1 MTSALS
7 SLQRVFVDLLE
18 PEVLAQYAHHIKQG
32 GRHKM
37 SGSLRLDS
45 NDKMGLFTLEAL
57 VLVDSEAR
65 VKLAPI
71 YTSRLNDN
79 QCLFALDF
87 VAKFEP
93 DVVANYIETLISSA
107 MRNYTDTLD
116 LLERLTPVLAK
127 YADRVVLMLSD
138 KSSDVRLVAVQ
149 TLDKLDPG
157 ALAGYMEC
165 IIAKL
170 DDDSEKVRVSALSV
184 LQKADTEVVATHV
197 GRVLSLL
204 EDKSEYVRCETLD
217 VLVRLE
223 PEVIA
228 KYAARLIA
236 MLDDSDTDVKMKALR
251 LLSMVGSQEIA
262 KWAERIIRALGDDED
277 VCREALRTLSELEP
291 RELAKYGERIV
302 PMLEMDHFLV
312 RVETLKTLGKLE
324 PKELAKYAENIAQKL
339 GEENIC
345 VVTLET
351 LAKLEPMVLSRY
363 TENIIPKLH
372 ADDLMVRLEAL
383 TTLEKLPPM
392 ALMPYR
398 ASLHREDNLQGQVAF
413 LRGRMWLVRMRQL
426 FWMSRLLWWWRGHSR
441 GPGSN
446 QAQADAQEFRQIF
459 QARGQKRARE
469 GECGESR

>member
-1 MTSALS
+1 
-7 SLQRVFVDLLE
+7 
-18 PEVLAQYAHHIKQG
+18 
-32 GRHKM
+32 M

-291 RELAKYGERIV
+291 RELAKYGGRIV
-302 PMLEMDHFLV
+302 PKLEMDRFLV
-312 RVETLKTLGKLE
+312 RMETLKTLSKLE
-324 PKELAKYAENIAQKL
+324 PTELAEYAENIAQNL
-339 GEENIC
+339 GDEHTC
-345 VVTLET
+345 MLRLQT
-351 LAKLEPMVLSRY
+351 LAKLEPMVLARY
-363 TENIIPKLH
+363 IKVIIPLLH
-372 ADDLMVRLEAL
+372 VDNFRERLEAL
-383 TTLEKLPPM
+383 TTLQKLPLM

-398 ASLHREDNLQGQVAF
+398 DSLCCNNTLQRRVAS
-413 LRGRMWLVRMRQL
+413 LRGRVWLVRLRQL
-426 FWMSRLLWWWRGHSR
+426 FWCQRFLWWWGSR
-441 GPGSN
+441 ACGPGSR
-446 QAQADAQEFRQIF
+446 QAIAAASEFGRMQGVS
-459 QARGQKRARE
+459 AEEEGEREVKRARVV
-469 GECGESR
+469 